1 MPLYRVFTRSNEFDQ
16 QTKLSVAKSITE
28 THCGL
33 TGAPKE
39 FVHVF
44 YIESVQVEK
53 GSVEVLGAIR
63 SGRSEKT
70 ENGIIRKIQDAIL
83 STADIPQEK
92 IKVQLMGVLAKWVM
106 EAGAIMPE
114 PGEEADWFAKHH
126 R

>member
-1 MPLYRVFTRSNEFDQ
+1 MPLYRVFTRRNEFDQ
-16 QTKLSVAKSITE
+16 ETKSSVAKSITE

-44 YIESVQVEK
+44 YIESDQVEK

-63 SGRSEKT
+63 SGRSE
-70 ENGIIRKIQDAIL
+70 EIVNGIIRKIQDAIL
-83 STADIPQEK
+83 STADLPREK

-114 PGEEADWFAKHH
+114 PSEEAEWFAKHH

>member
-16 QTKLSVAKSITE
+16 HTKLSVAKSITE

-44 YIESVQVEK
+44 FIESDKLEK
-53 GSVEVLGAIR
+53 GSAEILGAIR
-63 SGRSEKT
+63 SGRSEET
-70 ENGIIRKIQDAIL
+70 VNGIIRKIQDAIL
-83 STADIPQEK
+83 STAQIPREK
-92 IKVQLMGVLAKWVM
+92 VKVQLMGVLAKWVM

-114 PGEEADWFAKHH
+114 PGEEAEWFAKHH